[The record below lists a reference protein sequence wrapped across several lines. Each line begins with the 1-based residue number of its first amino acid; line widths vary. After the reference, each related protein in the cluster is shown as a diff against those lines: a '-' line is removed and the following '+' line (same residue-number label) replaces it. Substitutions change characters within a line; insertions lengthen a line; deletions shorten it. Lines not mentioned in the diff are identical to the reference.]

1 MVDIQT
7 AVREAQGVRKVRA
20 DEVPRTAAVLRS
32 AFVDD
37 PVFAWLLPDDE
48 RRGEILERGFRLF
61 LERIWFAQGECY
73 TTENMAGAVVW
84 ELPGQWKLSAGQQLR
99 LLPAMVSAFRLFTP
113 RALSVFAKM
122 EAGHPEAEHYYLP
135 LVGVTP
141 EWQGRGI
148 GGALMAPILDRC
160 DRDQIPAYLEAT
172 TPRNLALYERHR
184 FKVTEEFH
192 VAKGSPPLWRMWRNP
207 GA

>member
-1 MVDIQT
+1 MVDIHA

-20 DEVPRTAAVLRS
+20 DELSRTAAVLRS

-37 PVFAWLLPDDE
+37 PVFAWLLPDE
-48 RRGEILERGFRLF
+48 RRGDIQERGFRLF

-73 TTENMAGAVVW
+73 TTDNTVGAVVW
-84 ELPGQWKLSAGQQLR
+84 ELPGQWKLGTAQQLR
-99 LLPAMVSAFRLFTP
+99 LLPALVLAFRRFTP
-113 RALSVFAKM
+113 RLLSGLTAM

-135 LVGVTP
+135 FIGVTP

-148 GGALMAPILDRC
+148 GAALMAPILDRC
-160 DRDQIPAYLEAT
+160 DRDQIPAYLEAS
-172 TPRNLALYERHR
+172 TPRNLALYERQG

-192 VAKGSPPLWRMWRNP
+192 VGKGSPPLWRMWRNP
-207 GA
+207 AG

>member
-84 ELPGQWKLSAGQQLR
+84 ELPGQWKLSVGQQLR

-122 EAGHPEAEHYYLP
+122 
-135 LVGVTP
+135 
-141 EWQGRGI
+141 
-148 GGALMAPILDRC
+148 
-160 DRDQIPAYLEAT
+160 
-172 TPRNLALYERHR
+172 
-184 FKVTEEFH
+184 
-192 VAKGSPPLWRMWRNP
+192 
-207 GA
+207 